1 MTPPDHPLP
10 LAARAEAF
18 RPSAI
23 REILKLTA
31 RPGIVSFAGGLPAP
45 ELFPVDAVARACE
58 QVLSSGGAS
67 ALQYDVTEGH
77 APLREWIAA
86 HLAEHDGPIA
96 PVENILVTNGGQ
108 QALDLVAKVLL
119 DPGDTVFTE
128 NPSYLGALQVFRGY
142 QARIVGL
149 ASDHEGLLPDALE
162 HALATASAKPKFL
175 YLIPNFQNPTGVT
188 LPLERRLRIAEIAA
202 RHRLIVL
209 EDDPYGRLRFEG
221 ASLPAVSALPAGQSW
236 IHLGTTSKILTP
248 GLRIGWVATADSRL
262 HEKLVSA
269 KQAADLHTASF
280 NQRVVNALVRTPGLL
295 ENHVRELCATYR
307 RRRDLM
313 LSALEQ
319 HLPPGCTWTR
329 PEGGLFL
336 WLRLPGEANA
346 LALLSRAMEAKVAY
360 VPGAPFWTDR
370 PDAATLRLNYSNAT
384 DTAIRDGVARLGQVI
399 AHEVSPPAPALA

>member
-1 MTPPDHPLP
+1 MTPTDLPLP
-10 LAARAEAF
+10 LAARADAF

-45 ELFPVDAVARACE
+45 ELFPVEAVARACE

-86 HLAEHDGPIA
+86 DLAAHDGPIA

-108 QALDLVAKVLL
+108 QALDLLAKLML
-119 DPGDTVFTE
+119 DPGDVVFTE

-142 QARIVGL
+142 QARVVGL
-149 ASDHEGLLPDALE
+149 ASDGQGLLPDALE
-162 HALATASAKPKFL
+162 QALSTASVRPKFL
-175 YLIPNFQNPTGVT
+175 YLIPNFQNPTGAT
-188 LPLERRLRIAEIAA
+188 LPLARRLRVAEIAA
-202 RHRLIVL
+202 RHGLIVV

-221 ASLPAVSALPAGQSW
+221 ASLPAISALPAGQPW
-236 IHLGTTSKILTP
+236 VHLGTTSKILAP
-248 GLRIGWVATADSRL
+248 GLRIGWIATSDARL
-262 HEKLVSA
+262 HEKIVSA

-280 NQRVVNALVRTPGLL
+280 NQRVVNVLVRTPGLL
-295 ENHVRELCATYR
+295 ENHVSDLCATYR

-319 HLPPGCTWTR
+319 DLPPGCTWTR

-336 WLRLPGEANA
+336 WVRLPDGSNA
-346 LALLSRAMEAKVAY
+346 LELLPRAMEARVAY
-360 VPGAPFWTDR
+360 VPGAPFWTGLAD
-370 PDAATLRLNYSNAT
+370 PATLRLNFSNAT
-384 DTAIRDGVARLGQVI
+384 DTAIREGVARLGQVI
-399 AHEVSPPAPALA
+399 ATRVPALA